1 VNWTGGLVLGASSPV
16 SRSTFLISKSDANHT
31 FDPALTPAR
40 ERNQKP
46 GHSLSWIEMVSPAD
60 IMVGAT
66 TDQQA
71 QASRVSLVAGPDPE
85 IPRHSDVVSEWT
97 SGSSLLIEVSAS
109 VGRASAYLA
118 AVGEAVLGDLAFDD
132 ESAEG
137 IREGRERR

>member
-1 VNWTGGLVLGASSPV
+1 
-16 SRSTFLISKSDANHT
+16 
-31 FDPALTPAR
+31 
-40 ERNQKP
+40 
-46 GHSLSWIEMVSPAD
+46 MVSPAD

-71 QASRVSLVAGPDPE
+71 QASRVSPVAGPDPE
-85 IPRHSDVVSEWT
+85 TPRHLDVVSEWT
-97 SGSSLLIEVSAS
+97 SGSSLLIEVSSS